1 MHFPYLV
8 TYMNKTILMGLM
20 IATLAATA
28 TSTVI
33 PMSFAEKP
41 ESNQDGW
48 GEVTSETAT
57 SDNNDDG
64 RADGLG
70 EHSRAGSDATGE
82 PPFDGGVD
90 GDKGRAGIGNV
101 AGELTG
107 DKNPNQLGCT
117 LAGIDD
123 NPDTGC

>member
-1 MHFPYLV
+1 
-8 TYMNKTILMGLM
+8 MGFRKWKYTEPITAA
-20 IATLAATA
+20 IAVIG
-28 TSTVI
+28 TSTAI
-33 PMSFAEKP
+33 PMSFADKP

-64 RADGLG
+64 RSDGLG
-70 EHSRAGSDATGE
+70 QHSRAGSDATGE
-82 PPFDGGVD
+82 PPFDGGID

-101 AGELTG
+101 AEAVTGE
-107 DKNPNQLGCT
+107 KNPNELGCT

-123 NPDTGC
+123 NPDTDC